1 MDVQVN
7 LLAVVLAMVS
17 SMVVGMVWY
26 ARPVFGNKWIKL
38 AKVDMDKNASAVTPI
53 VLTAVMSLITAYVLA
68 YVAFLYQHFYGNGF
82 LEASL
87 MTALWA
93 WLAFTAARM
102 VTHDLFE
109 GRPAALTVLN
119 IAHELVTFM
128 AMGLIIGLMGV

>member
-1 MDVQVN
+1 MEIQVN
-7 LLAVVLAMVS
+7 LLAVALAMVS

-26 ARPVFGNKWIKL
+26 ARPVFGNKWMKL
-38 AKVDMDKNASAVTPI
+38 AKVDMDKNASAVVPI
-53 VLTAVMSLITAYVLA
+53 VLTAVLSLLTAYILA
-68 YVAFLYQHFYGNGF
+68 CVAFLCQHFYSNGF

-87 MTALWA
+87 TTAFWM

-109 GRPAALTVLN
+109 GRPVALTVLN

-128 AMGLIIGLMGV
+128 VMGLIIGLMGV